1 LYGVLVRLFLGH
13 SCFFLSFGKKRIWC
27 LPFSHS
33 SSRILIPGLVT
44 GISFSSF
51 FLGSQNG
58 FFKKKTGYIYG
69 TGAVILPVNRKD
81 RFEMDVVFFFFGTT
95 GELRLSLL
103 LIKEK
108 SALELSLF
116 F

>member
-1 LYGVLVRLFLGH
+1 MGSWFVSFSVTLVFFYLLGRKEFGACPSLIHRLLSSSQGLSLEFLT
-13 SCFFLSFGKKRIWC
+13 
-27 LPFSHS
+27 LPFFWKSKW
-33 SSRILIPGLVT
+33 
-44 GISFSSF
+44 
-51 FLGSQNG
+51 
-58 FFKKKTGYIYG
+58 FFKRKLDTYMERGQLFCRSTEKTDLRW
-69 TGAVILPVNRKD
+69 TLCL
-81 RFEMDVVFFFFGTT
+81 FFFGTT

>member
-1 LYGVLVRLFLGH
+1 MGSWFVSFSVTLVFFYLLGRKEFGACPSLIH
-13 SCFFLSFGKKRIWC
+13 PLVSSSQGLSLEFLS
-27 LPFSHS
+27 LP
-33 SSRILIPGLVT
+33 
-44 GISFSSF
+44 F